1 MSRTR
6 EHLHRQHTHT
16 RNETGFVRSHGLL
29 GNCGVQKGM
38 LVWIRVHS
46 PQPRIEKQLPDSLPH
61 SHSYSPKEFKA
72 AL

>member
-1 MSRTR
+1 MSHTC
-6 EHLHRQHTHT
+6 EQLHIQHTHT
-16 RNETGFVRSHGLL
+16 RNETGFVQSRGLL

-61 SHSYSPKEFKA
+61 SHSYSPEESKA